1 MRFTEYMKH
10 QSRQENAIYLVM
22 WGVLFM
28 TPVLSM
34 YLGIVS
40 GGRSRF
46 DWQELWFVWREFAL
60 FFVLFLV
67 HNFLL
72 APLLINRQQRWRYLS
87 LTLPLIACFV
97 LYQCTT
103 RPVPPGRHRPPTEQ
117 GPHRPQPGIHPEGE
131 GMMPPHRP
139 RREHMG
145 PPAFLGEHDI
155 VASVILIL
163 MFGMNL
169 GVKGYFKSREDRK
182 RLSELEHEN
191 LEQQLE
197 YLRYQINP
205 HFFMNTLNNIH
216 ALVDIDPEQAK
227 GTIVELSK
235 MMRFILYEGD
245 KNGVT
250 LSREMEFLRTYVAL
264 MRLRYTDSVSIR
276 TELPPE
282 VPELSVPPLMLIP
295 FVENAFKH
303 GISYRRPS
311 FIDIRVRV
319 EGDRLHFI
327 CLNSKAEKPN
337 EEKGGVGLANVR
349 KRLDLLFGSNYTL
362 EIRDEAE
369 RYSVEL
375 NIPLT

>member
-10 QSRQENAIYLVM
+10 QSRQENTIYLVI

-40 GGRSRF
+40 GGRDGF
-46 DWQELWFVWREFAL
+46 EWHELWFVWREFAL

-103 RPVPPGRHRPPTEQ
+103 RPDVPGRHRPPTEQ

-131 GMMPPHRP
+131 GSMPPHRP

-276 TELPPE
+276 TELPRE
-282 VPELSVPPLMLIP
+282 VPDRSVPPLMLIP

-327 CLNSKAEKPN
+327 CLNSKAEKRN

-349 KRLDLLFGSNYTL
+349 KRLNLLFGGNYML